1 MGILGIILLVISQLL
16 LLPLAT
22 LGAFLVIT
30 WLKPKDKFTN
40 RVSHMRLL
48 WLAMAYPSEFD
59 DLYRKDEYGNYEE
72 AYEWLVKDVHENF
85 GDKE

>member
-1 MGILGIILLVISQLL
+1 MGTLLLIIISQIL

-22 LGAFLVIT
+22 LGALLVIT

-40 RVSHMRLL
+40 RVSHMRLI

-59 DLYRKDEYGNYEE
+59 DLYRLQEDGTYKE
-72 AYEWLVKDVHENF
+72 AYDWLVKDVHENF
-85 GDKE
+85 GEK